1 VTLNWSIL
9 LYNPRMSRS
18 ASEVTVVTVN
28 WNGKEHLESLLPTL
42 GAVKPGE
49 ILLVDNGSSDGSQAF
64 VRKNHPEVRILQNEA
79 NRGFAHPMNMAAR
92 EAKGKYLALVNN
104 DMRVH
109 PQWLAAAL
117 GRLTPSTPCVA
128 CRILDWEGKRVD
140 YNGSSLQYLGYAL
153 QRDIGRLV
161 EEVGAD
167 DRVLFP
173 CGGAMLIDRELFL
186 AQGGFDE
193 DYFAIFEDVD
203 LGWRIWLS
211 GHEIAFCPDSIVYH
225 RGHGTF
231 VQHANEKMRYLMHR
245 NALMT
250 VLKNY
255 EEEVFRKVLPLAVI
269 LAVKRAVIFSGVE
282 KESFYLWTKSKAR
295 LDTPDPAAR
304 SQFLDALNHLVVL
317 DDLFESLPKLMEK
330 RGRVQAARRRGDQEI
345 LDLFV
350 DPLRTIVEDPAYLEL
365 ESQYLRWLNLDS
377 FFEAALQE
385 RGRKQ
390 EPTGTADDL
399 QARVEALRRQ
409 LNSLRWTESMAL
421 QHPPS
426 FKPGVTR
433 RVLSAYRRNGLREV
447 FRLLRQRLARGM

>member
-1 VTLNWSIL
+1 
-9 LYNPRMSRS
+9 MSRS
-18 ASEVTVVTVN
+18 ASDVTVVSVN
-28 WNGKEHLESLLPTL
+28 WNGKEHLQKLLPTL
-42 GAVKPGE
+42 DAVRPGE
-49 ILLVDNGSSDGSQAF
+49 ILLVDNGSSDGSQEF
-64 VRKNHPEVRILQNEA
+64 VRKNHPHVRILQNEI
-79 NRGFAHPMNMAAR
+79 NRGFAHPMNRAAR

-117 GRLTPSTPCVA
+117 DRLTPSTPCVA
-128 CRILDWEGKRVD
+128 CRILDWEGKRID

-161 EEVGAD
+161 EEVQAE

-173 CGGAMLIDRELFL
+173 CGGAMLIDREFFL

-211 GHEIAFCPDSIVYH
+211 GHEVAYCPDSVVYH

-231 VQHANEKMRYLMHR
+231 VQHADEKMRYLMHR

-255 EEEVFRKVLPLAVI
+255 EEEVFRKILPLALV
-269 LAVKRAVIFSGVE
+269 LAIKRAVLFSGVE
-282 KESFYLWTKSKAR
+282 KESFYLWAETRRR
-295 LDTPDPAAR
+295 LDAQDAAAR

-317 DDLFESLPKLMEK
+317 DDLFESIPRLMEK
-330 RGRVQAARRRGDQEI
+330 RALVQAHRRRSDREI
-345 LDLFV
+345 LGLFT
-350 DPLRTIVEDPAYLEL
+350 DPFRTIVEDPLYLET
-365 ESQYLRWLNLDS
+365 ESQYLDWLSLDS
-377 FFEAALQE
+377 FFDAARRPDPARTEE
-385 RGRKQ
+385 RLRTK
-390 EPTGTADDL
+390 
-399 QARVEALRRQ
+399 VEGLRRQ
-409 LNSLRWTESMAL
+409 LNGLRWTESFAL

-426 FKPGVTR
+426 LRPGVAR
-433 RVLSAYRRNGLREV
+433 RLVSAYRQNGLREV
-447 FRLLRQRLARGM
+447 FRLLRQRLARGI